1 MPIARKVPC
10 VYIITNEPYGTLYI
24 GVTSD
29 LPQRIWQHK
38 EGVIE
43 GFAKRH
49 GLKRLVWYKV
59 FDTMDEAILR
69 EKQMKKWERKW
80 KTDLIRELN
89 PRWRDLYEELP

>member
-10 VYIITNEPYGTLYI
+10 VYIITNKPHGTLYI

-29 LPQRIWQHK
+29 LPRRIWQHK
-38 EGVIE
+38 KGLVE

-49 GLKRLVWYKV
+49 SLKRLVWYKV
-59 FDTMDEAILR
+59 FDSMEEAILR

-80 KTDLIRELN
+80 KIDEIRKLN
-89 PRWRDLYEELP
+89 PRWRDLYEELA